1 MREMERERA
10 AGGYKARD
18 RYRAEGKQTDRQR
31 DIIIYPKRARN
42 KYRTREKKK
51 QTDRN
56 PNNKSKTR
64 HRLLFVTRRER
75 RRETQHTASSVLR
88 ERSKEEGVC
97 PFFPRVRWQCYQF
110 VVVLLRFGD
119 SSGNF

>member
-42 KYRTREKKK
+42 KYRTREKKA
-51 QTDRN
+51 DRQ
-56 PNNKSKTR
+56 KS
-64 HRLLFVTRRER
+64 E
-75 RRETQHTASSVLR
+75 
-88 ERSKEEGVC
+88 
-97 PFFPRVRWQCYQF
+97 
-110 VVVLLRFGD
+110 
-119 SSGNF
+119 